1 MAPHGNTPSA
11 PAVPVADAQN
21 RYFRRGGRLVRGRL
35 LPSALLFGS
44 LLGAPTVLVV
54 LAGLFGA
61 IDGLEI
67 LAVLCAALAA
77 LCFFGS
83 VVAAWALIFVTTSKL
98 DKADFALFQGNR
110 GLAMENAQWVLAW
123 MFRSDK
129 RMRAFYM
136 LALVAEQ
143 NGDFAEAAAVFTA
156 AQASTPL
163 MAASR
168 HETRARALIT
178 GHLALCLAAAGDL
191 AGARFQLQR
200 CHAALADIGK
210 GGGFFSFL
218 NDDAHFGAAGLNSSL
233 ALLEPRRD
241 PRALAALAGA
251 LLAFREGN
259 HYAALD
265 LVTRE
270 GSTFAYGLAPQERAL
285 LARIERES
293 SLRMQAQDVHR
304 TPARIAEPV
313 APDDPSEAWAD
324 AVFEPGRRMVVR

>member
-1 MAPHGNTPSA
+1 
-11 PAVPVADAQN
+11 VADAAN
-21 RYFRRGGRLVRGRL
+21 RYYRRGGRVIRSRL
-35 LPSALLFGS
+35 FPSLLIFGS
-44 LLGAPTVLVV
+44 LLGLPILLVF
-54 LAGLFGA
+54 LASAFGA
-61 IDGLEI
+61 VDGLEI
-67 LAVLCAALAA
+67 LAVICGGLAL
-77 LCFFGS
+77 LSFFGA
-83 VVAAWALIFVTTSKL
+83 VVAAWALIFVTTAKL

-143 NGDFAEAAAVFTA
+143 NGDFAEAAAIFAA

-163 MAASR
+163 MAAS
-168 HETRARALIT
+168 HHATRARALIT
-178 GHLALCLAAAGDL
+178 GHLALDHAATGDL

-200 CHAALADIGK
+200 CHAALSDIGK
-210 GGGFFSFL
+210 GGGIFSML
-218 NDDAHFGAAGLNSSL
+218 SDDAAFGAAGLNSSL

-241 PRALAALAGA
+241 PRAIAALAGA

-270 GSTFAYGLAPQERAL
+270 GTTFAYGLSPQERAL
-285 LARIERES
+285 LARIERECH
-293 SLRMQAQDVHR
+293 LRLAAQDAHR
-304 TPARIAEPV
+304 TPARIAESA
-313 APDDPSEAWAD
+313 APEGDPAEAWAD
-324 AVFEPGRRMVVR
+324 AVFDGPTALRARQAR

>member
-1 MAPHGNTPSA
+1 MAPHGTSPPS
-11 PAVPVADAQN
+11 PADAAN
-21 RYFRRGGRLVRGRL
+21 RYFRRGGRGVRGRL
-35 LPSALLFGS
+35 LPLLLMVGGMVGVPM
-44 LLGAPTVLVV
+44 LLAV
-54 LAGLFGA
+54 LAGVVGS
-61 IDGLEI
+61 IDGAEPI
-67 LAVLCAALAA
+67 AGVLGLVAFA
-77 LCFFGS
+77 CFFGGLIAS
-83 VVAAWALIFVTTSKL
+83 WVLIFLSTSKL

-129 RMRAFYM
+129 RMRAFYII
-136 LALVAEQ
+136 AQVAEQ
-143 NGDFAEAAAVFTA
+143 NGDFAEAAAVFAA

-178 GHLALCLAAAGDL
+178 GHLALCLASVGDL
-191 AGARFQLQR
+191 PGARFQLQR

-218 NDDAHFGAAGLNSSL
+218 NDDAHFGAAGLSSSL
-233 ALLEPRRD
+233 AVLEPRRD

-270 GSTFAYGLAPQERAL
+270 GNTFAYGLAPQERAL

-293 SLRMQAQDVHR
+293 AVRMQAQDAHR
-304 TPARIAEPV
+304 TPARIAEPT
-313 APDDPSEAWAD
+313 APDDPAEAWAD
-324 AVFEPGRRMVVR
+324 AAFEPGRRMVMR